1 MVGVTHNAAQPARSN
16 GAGTA
21 SDVKVFVS
29 AVLLTFGA
37 GLLLMVGYALLSSGF
52 GGFLGIIAAVF
63 GIVWW
68 KNIHGKVFPAEIPT
82 RSVVILAAVNVIL
95 AVVLVLIVG

>member
-1 MVGVTHNAAQPARSN
+1 MVGVTYNAAQPARSK
-16 GAGTA
+16 GAGTT

-68 KNIHGKVFPAEIPT
+68 KNIHGKVFPAGIPT
-82 RSVVILAAVNVIL
+82 RSVIILAAVNVIL
-95 AVVLVLIVG
+95 AVILLLIVG

>member
-1 MVGVTHNAAQPARSN
+1 MAAVTYNAAQPARSDR
-16 GAGTA
+16 AGTA
-21 SDVKVFVS
+21 SDVKVFIS

-68 KNIHGKVFPAEIPT
+68 RSIHGKVFPAEIPT
-82 RSVVILAAVNVIL
+82 RSVIILAAVNVIL
-95 AVVLVLIVG
+95 AVILFLVVG